1 MFHDNMDH
9 GKLMVLIQKVEGS
22 HPRKRNRGSK
32 KSRSYD
38 QSNSSNGNYSCGV
51 RYRHKFKKGHKNS
64 NNPTSSNNSNS
75 KEGNGRNSKLDCKSC
90 GKCRDLHGDEI
101 LVGNNSFYQ
110 CGKSW
115 HMMRDCPHMR
125 NQCKID
131 AHHWPNP
138 TVAAEP
144 PKRNKFYALNGR
156 VEQEKSDDVVT
167 GTLHV
172 FSFNV
177 YAFLYPGSTLSFFS
191 TLVASKF
198 DLLPKILY

>member
-1 MFHDNMDH
+1 
-9 GKLMVLIQKVEGS
+9 
-22 HPRKRNRGSK
+22 
-32 KSRSYD
+32 
-38 QSNSSNGNYSCGV
+38 
-51 RYRHKFKKGHKNS
+51 
-64 NNPTSSNNSNS
+64 
-75 KEGNGRNSKLDCKSC
+75 
-90 GKCRDLHGDEI
+90 
-101 LVGNNSFYQ
+101 
-110 CGKSW
+110 
-115 HMMRDCPHMR
+115 MR

-144 PKRNKFYALNGR
+144 PKRNKFYALNCR

-167 GTLHV
+167 GTFHV